1 MGAPEVTDMPAPD
14 NLPSLDLPPDISLE
28 WSGMEIRAKIIGT
41 DNFHRLFPNPSS
53 KLTSNI
59 ESIHNRKKKKKRRLK
74 YESCTLSSLIGEKD
88 VISDD
93 ISAKVSAS
101 HGDGDRTKKCHI
113 CGKGFYKLTYLKR
126 HILSHSNSKP
136 IRCEICGWGFFQR
149 ENLDKHMSTHHSKN
163 SSTKSSNDENEV
175 PTTSSAPPK
184 STNDEKPRSSKKWEC
199 KVCGK
204 KFIKHQIYQNHLTL
218 HRNSKLYMCN
228 ICKRRFRDEFI
239 WKKHTQLHHLKKND
253 KKSETS

>member
-59 ESIHNRKKKKKRRLK
+59 ESIHNRKKKKR
-74 YESCTLSSLIGEKD
+74 EDSNMT
-88 VISDD
+88 
-93 ISAKVSAS
+93 KVSAS

-239 WKKHTQLHHLKKND
+239 WKKAYPITPFEKERQEIRDILIQLSLD
-253 KKSETS
+253 Q